1 MLYYGGM
8 VMKFIATVVLL
19 TTALGAQTQKIP
31 GGSSSGMTLV
41 QSLTASSSATL
52 DFTSCIT
59 SKYDTYVFELDNLM
73 PGTDLVELHVRFSTN
88 GGTSW
93 DSSATYV
100 WWGTYQ
106 TPGSNSPGGFYPS
119 SWGVPP
125 YPNVTEM
132 KLNDTTTTGSL
143 GNSSNSGLTGTL
155 TLYAPLNSGKH
166 KTFQGSYSFIY
177 ADPGGSYPSNLYG
190 IPFWQGYY
198 ASNTP
203 VNGVRFY
210 MSSGNIASG
219 VIRCYGISK

>member
-1 MLYYGGM
+1 
-8 VMKFIATVVLL
+8 MKFIGTLILL

-31 GGSSSGMTLV
+31 GGSSSGLTLV

-93 DSSATYV
+93 DSSATYG
-100 WWGTYQ
+100 WWTEVSS
-106 TPGSNSPGGFYPS
+106 PGSINPFTTTPS
-119 SWGVPP
+119 LWITPP
-125 YPNVTEM
+125 YTNLTEM
-132 KLNDTTTTGSL
+132 KLNESSGTGSL
-143 GNSSNSGLTGTL
+143 GNSSNFGVTGTL
-155 TLYAPLNSGKH
+155 KLYSPLNSGKH
-166 KTFQGSYSFIY
+166 KIFRGDYSFIY
-177 ADPGGSYPSNLYG
+177 AEPGTPYPLNIYKLN
-190 IPFWQGYY
+190 WQGYY

-219 VIRCYGISK
+219 TIRCYGISK